1 MTLLVGY
8 IPSSQGDAALD
19 AAVAEAR
26 LRGTDLVV
34 VNIARG
40 EAVLEKRR
48 LYDDQAQALAARLE
62 STGVPFTIRR
72 ELEDG
77 DAADALLDVAQQID
91 PEYIV
96 IGLRRRSATGKLLFG
111 SNAQRIL
118 MDAPCPVITVK
129 APARSA

>member
-1 MTLLVGY
+1 VTLLVGY

-26 LRGTDLVV
+26 RRGTDLVV

-40 EAVLEKRR
+40 EAVLETRR

-62 STGVPFTIRR
+62 STGVPFTLRR

-77 DAADALLDVAQQID
+77 DAADALLDVARQID

-129 APARSA
+129 APA